1 MKKANHNA
9 GGEAK
14 PPEEMNAEQQTG
26 GPEAVTEDMRQADV
40 AVDVTE
46 EAARKYDELNDRFL
60 RLYAE
65 YDNYR
70 KRTSKEKESI
80 YSDCVV
86 QVTAEW
92 LPVVDNLMRAIESA
106 SQYEKEIDR
115 SVVEG
120 IELVLRQ
127 AESCLERLG
136 VEPIEAVGNPFNPL
150 FHEAVMQV
158 EQEGAEPGTV
168 VEEFKKGY
176 RRGDRVIRH
185 SMVKVAN

>member
-1 MKKANHNA
+1 MKKANINA
-9 GGEAK
+9 DGDQK
-14 PPEEMNAEQQTG
+14 PQEEMNPEQQAG
-26 GPEAVTEDMRQADV
+26 VPEAESGDTKQTETTPDA
-40 AVDVTE
+40 AE

-70 KRTSKEKESI
+70 KRTSKEKEAM
-80 YSDCVV
+80 YGDCVV

-92 LPVVDNLMRAIESA
+92 LPVVDNLLRAIESA
-106 SQYEKEIDR
+106 SRYEKEIDR

-127 AESCLERLG
+127 AESCLDRLG
-136 VEPIEAVGNPFNPL
+136 VEPIEAVGKPFDPL
-150 FHEAVMQV
+150 LHEAVMQV

-176 RRGDRVIRH
+176 RRGDRVVRH

>member
-9 GGEAK
+9 GGGAN
-14 PPEEMNAEQQTG
+14 PPEEMTAEQQTG
-26 GPEAVTEDMRQADV
+26 GPEAVTEDLRQADV
-40 AVDVTE
+40 AVDDTE

-127 AESCLERLG
+127 AERCQARLG
-136 VEPIEAVGNPFNPL
+136 DAPIEAVGNPFDPL
-150 FHEAVMQV
+150 LHEAAMQV